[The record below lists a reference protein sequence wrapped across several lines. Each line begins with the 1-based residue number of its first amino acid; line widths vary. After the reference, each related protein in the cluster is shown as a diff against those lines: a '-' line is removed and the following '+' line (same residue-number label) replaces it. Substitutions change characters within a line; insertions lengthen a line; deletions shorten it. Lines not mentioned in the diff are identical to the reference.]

1 MKGRPTFSRKEYLM
15 YRYKRY
21 TEEELR
27 NDQRLCRIFMSAVTA
42 AMVIDFVIEMFRL
55 TA

>member
-1 MKGRPTFSRKEYLM
+1 M
-15 YRYKRY
+15 YHHKHY

-27 NDQRLCRIFMSAVTA
+27 NDQRLCKILMSVVTV
-42 AMVIDFVIEMFRL
+42 AMVIGFVIEMFRL